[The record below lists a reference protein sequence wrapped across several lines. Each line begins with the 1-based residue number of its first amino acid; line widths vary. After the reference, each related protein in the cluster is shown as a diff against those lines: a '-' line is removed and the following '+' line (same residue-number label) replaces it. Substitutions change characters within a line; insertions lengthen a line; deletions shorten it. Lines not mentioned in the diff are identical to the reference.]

1 LRGKKGFLIAVG
13 HMLICFGFLVIVKE
27 CWVSLNVDA
36 TRTIIQKE
44 KEKEANS
51 VRIIVA
57 IVDLEKDA

>member
-1 LRGKKGFLIAVG
+1 
-13 HMLICFGFLVIVKE
+13 MLICFGFLVIVKE